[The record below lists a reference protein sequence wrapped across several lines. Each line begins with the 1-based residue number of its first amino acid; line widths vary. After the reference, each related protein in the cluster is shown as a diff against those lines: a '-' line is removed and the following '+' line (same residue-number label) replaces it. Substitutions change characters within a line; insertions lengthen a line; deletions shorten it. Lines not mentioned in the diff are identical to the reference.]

1 MLVKEVMSSPACTVR
16 ADTPIKDA
24 LALLDEHTITALPVV
39 DEHGRIQGVVSE
51 ADLIRDAL
59 LPDARRHLSYALTP
73 TTVLPPHEVGE
84 VMTPHVLSVESD
96 ADLAEAVEVM
106 TTTGVKSLPVVDHDL
121 VVVGVVSRRDVV
133 RVLARP
139 DLTIEA
145 DVDELFRNL
154 GLEWLVDVRDGV
166 VTITGPEGP
175 ETQGVANV
183 VAGSVPGVTGV
194 RVGQQRRGQT
204 RKTR

>member
-1 MLVKEVMSSPACTVR
+1 MLVHEVMTSPARTVR
-16 ADTPIKDA
+16 AETPIKEA

-59 LPDARRHLSYALTP
+59 LPDARRHLSYSLTP

-84 VMTPHVLSVESD
+84 VMTPHVLTVESD
-96 ADLAEAVEVM
+96 ADLAEAVDVM
-106 TTTGVKSLPVVDHDL
+106 TTTGVKSLPVVDHHQ

-139 DLTIEA
+139 DVTIEA
-145 DVDELFRNL
+145 DVDELFRSL
-154 GLEWLVDVRDGV
+154 GLEWLAEVRDGV

-175 ETQGVANV
+175 ETRGVANV

-194 RVGQQRRGQT
+194 RVDPQRRGHT
-204 RKTR
+204 R